1 MYIRTRE
8 MTDDHKDFLRKR
20 FDELLERN
28 SSLLITCDKDEYNEV
43 VMQLE
48 FRYFQP
54 GGVCK
59 WFE

>member
-1 MYIRTRE
+1 MYIRTSE
-8 MTDDHKDFLRKR
+8 MPKEQKDFLRKK

-28 SSLLITCDKDEYNEV
+28 SSLCITCDKDEYDEV

-54 GGVCK
+54 NGVRG
-59 WFE
+59 

>member
-8 MTDDHKDFLRKR
+8 MSEDQKDFLRKR

-28 SSLLITCDKDEYNEV
+28 SSLLVTCDKDEYGEV

-48 FRYFQP
+48 FRHFQHV
-54 GGVCK
+54 GVR
-59 WFE
+59 E